1 MLDGLKKHF
10 HHYFSLVAIF
20 AFGLTGF
27 YFFRY
32 DNFFQTGLVVA
43 MAVAYISWGIIHHII
58 HGDICI
64 TIILEYLAVSVLG
77 TVILYM
83 MLFRA

>member
-58 HGDICI
+58 HKDIRLEIIIEYVAIAILGII
-64 TIILEYLAVSVLG
+64 TTLSLIY
-77 TVILYM
+77 
-83 MLFRA
+83 